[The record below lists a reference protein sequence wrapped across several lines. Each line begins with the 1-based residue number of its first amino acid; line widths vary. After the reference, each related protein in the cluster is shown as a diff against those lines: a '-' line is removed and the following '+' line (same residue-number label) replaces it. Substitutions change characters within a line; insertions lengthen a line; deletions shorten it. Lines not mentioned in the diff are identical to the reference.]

1 MFDSD
6 NNTYL
11 TVDSLINMNSI
22 ITGLNNITLQKI
34 SVKPYGYDNIC
45 TDKNLTKDKQYQLV
59 IVSIKRSIQWKKV
72 NQKDFYFALL
82 GINYFRTC
90 KTLFYLQL
98 RLY

>member
-1 MFDSD
+1 M
-6 NNTYL
+6 
-11 TVDSLINMNSI
+11 TVDSLIDMNNI
-22 ITGLNNITLQKI
+22 ITDLNNITLQKV
-34 SVKPYGYDNIC
+34 SVKPYGYDDIC

-72 NQKDFYFALL
+72 NHKDFYFELL

-98 RLY
+98 WLY

>member
-1 MFDSD
+1 M
-6 NNTYL
+6 
-11 TVDSLINMNSI
+11 TVDSLIDMNNI
-22 ITGLNNITLQKI
+22 ISDLNNIALQKD
-34 SVKPYGYDNIC
+34 SVKPYGYDDIC

-72 NQKDFYFALL
+72 NHKDFYFELL

-98 RLY
+98 WLY